1 MALSL
6 IEKETHIIFN
16 EFEPTAWV
24 QTFNPGMKRSLEK
37 LAQERPDKCR
47 LLKTYDEGEVR
58 YEIPKKWVA
67 KIRPERILSDAEK
80 ARLSEN
86 GRRAAERL
94 HGNAS

>member
-58 YEIPKKWVA
+58 YEVPKKWVA

-80 ARLSEN
+80 ARMTEN
-86 GRRAAERL
+86 AARMNEQKRR
-94 HGNAS
+94 NAS